1 LKSLK
6 KEENE
11 MFKRI
16 ITILVLAMAM
26 VSLFGCGTATKEAAT
41 AKPGETKAAVPTEKG
56 PVYTLDFYIEGNGDS
71 TSREAVEAA
80 INKHIEPLINAN
92 IKIHVIAWGDWNGKA
107 ITALEAG
114 EKIDITFIAD
124 WNGYSKVVSEG
135 LLTKL
140 NDPSGANGDLL
151 AQYGQDISSS
161 LNPAF
166 IAGSQINGINYAVPT
181 NKELCVP
188 WGFVYNET
196 IADEIGMTAADA
208 AAIKTPA
215 DMEPWLAL
223 AKAAH
228 PDMAVYDTDGTIGW
242 LQWVHGFSNISDLAM
257 SMSAIPDANGKFDET
272 ILDPMETPWMA
283 DYVATMRDWYQK
295 GYIPQDAGLSTYNM
309 MDPLNAGNFFIAPQ
323 PLKGN
328 NIKATEL
335 MIASGNDALKLKEI
349 YGQPKVVNT
358 SDTGGSMMAIPVSS
372 KDPVTAMKFINL
384 MHSDGELLD
393 LMLFGVPDTMWTVDP
408 DGRVNVV
415 DDSWYKAIGGAWQL
429 GDVSLQKVT
438 NKEDPDKAALLID
451 YSKDALM
458 HPSLGFR
465 WNPDP
470 VAAEITAVQ
479 SVVDGGQR
487 ALTTG
492 YVDPTTALPKFIA
505 DLKAAGLDKII
516 AECQKQY
523 AAWKTAKGG

>member
-1 LKSLK
+1 MAKRVFVYLASALVMLSL
-6 KEENE
+6 
-11 MFKRI
+11 
-16 ITILVLAMAM
+16 L
-26 VSLFGCGTATKEAAT
+26 GCQPTAATTATV
-41 AKPGETKAAVPTEKG
+41 GETGPQATNTKA
-56 PVYTLDFYIEGNGDS
+56 PVVQLDFYIEGNGD
-71 TSREAVEAA
+71 TTKRAEVEAA
-80 INKHIEPLINAN
+80 INKYIEPLINAN
-92 IKIHVIAWGDWNGKA
+92 VTFHIIAWGDWNGKA

-135 LLTKL
+135 LLTPL
-140 NDPSGANGDLL
+140 NDANGANGNLL
-151 AQYGQDISSS
+151 EKYGSAITSS

-188 WGFVYNET
+188 WGFVYNAT
-196 IADEIGMTAADA
+196 IADEIGMTDADA
-208 AAIKTPA
+208 AAIKTAA
-215 DMEPWLAL
+215 DMEPWLAK
-223 AKAAH
+223 AKEKH

-242 LQWVHGFSNISDLAM
+242 LQWVHGFSNISDLVM
-257 SMSAIPDANGKFDET
+257 SMSAIPDASGNFDET
-272 ILDPMETPWMA
+272 ILNPMATPWMS
-283 DYVATMRDWYQK
+283 DYLTTMRSWYTK
-295 GYIPQDAGLSTYNM
+295 GYIPQDAGLTTYDM
-309 MDPLNAGNFFIAPQ
+309 MQALNAGNFFIAPM

-328 NIKATEL
+328 NIKAVEL
-335 MIASGNDALKLKEI
+335 MIASGNSGLQLKEI

-358 SDTGGSMMAIPVSS
+358 SDTGGSMLAIPVASPN
-372 KDPVTAMKFINL
+372 PVTAMQFINL
-384 MHSDGELLD
+384 MHSDGTLLD
-393 LMLFGVPDTMWTVDP
+393 MMLFGAPDTMWKVDP

-429 GDVSLQKVT
+429 GDVSLQKVS
-438 NKEDPDKAALLID
+438 NKEDPNKAQLLID

-470 VAAEITAVQ
+470 VAAEIAAVQ
-479 SVVDGGQR
+479 TVIDGGLR

-492 YVDPTTALPKFIA
+492 YVDPATSLPTFLA

-523 AAWKTAKGG
+523 SEWKTAKGA